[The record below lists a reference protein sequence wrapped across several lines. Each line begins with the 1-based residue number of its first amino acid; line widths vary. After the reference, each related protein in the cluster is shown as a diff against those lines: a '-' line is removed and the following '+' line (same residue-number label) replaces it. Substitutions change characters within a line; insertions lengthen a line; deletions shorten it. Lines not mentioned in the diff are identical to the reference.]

1 MLGKPLSVIV
11 AAALFVFFVVY
22 YFELYDPQDPSG
34 FVRRQT
40 FPVGTLLIGVSLW
53 LGWFPLYQYWYW
65 KRYFYDIDGENLY
78 IRKGVIV
85 TKEAILPFSRI
96 TDVYL
101 DQDILDVCLGLYDL
115 HFSTP
120 TIESGKF
127 AHIDGLSRDDAQQL
141 KRLLI
146 EKVNAAPVNLPK
158 GVEEELEYDSELDE
172 LFGANA

>member
-1 MLGKPLSVIV
+1 M
-11 AAALFVFFVVY
+11 
-22 YFELYDPQDPSG
+22 
-34 FVRRQT
+34 
-40 FPVGTLLIGVSLW
+40 
-53 LGWFPLYQYWYW
+53 
-65 KRYFYDIDGENLY
+65 
-78 IRKGVIV
+78 
-85 TKEAILPFSRI
+85 
-96 TDVYL
+96 
-101 DQDILDVCLGLYDL
+101 YDL